1 MIMKVYY
8 EDAKKTFDVEIEA
21 LTRVKSSLGKSFDE
35 AVDKILST
43 KGRVI
48 FIGIGKSGIIA
59 DKIAASFSSVGLASF
74 YIDAGTAY
82 HGDLGRVSSD
92 DVVIFI
98 SNSGETQEVLQAL
111 SALQNI
117 HNNELATIAM
127 TGSEDSTL
135 AKNTDIVLSIDVAE
149 EADITKLAPTSST
162 TATLV
167 MGDALLVA
175 IETAKEFDR
184 ESFAMYHPGGS
195 IGKILLQNVKNSM
208 HTKIPYVHVDTSINE
223 VIYRISDYGI
233 GITLVKDEQENV
245 IGIITDGDIRK
256 KFLNISKVK
265 GSTAKDYMTQG
276 FISISEDKRNR
287 EAWRKMANYN
297 ISNLVVLD
305 KDKKVVGLVTIHDVL
320 E

>member
-8 EDAKKTFDVEIEA
+8 ENAKKTFDTEIEA
-21 LTRVKSSLGKSFDE
+21 LNRVKNSLGKSFDE
-35 AVDKILST
+35 TVDKILST

-82 HGDLGRVSSD
+82 HGDLGRVSAD

-111 SALQNI
+111 SSLQNI

-127 TGSEDSTL
+127 TGSEDSSL
-135 AKNTDIVLSIDVAE
+135 AKNTDIVLSIDIAE

-184 ESFAMYHPGGS
+184 ENFAMYHPGGS

-208 HTKIPYVHVDTSINE
+208 HTKIPYVHVNTSINE

-245 IGIITDGDIRK
+245 IGIVTDGDIRK

-276 FISISEDKRNR
+276 FISISENKRNR

-305 KDKKVVGLVTIHDVL
+305 NDKKVVGVVTIHDVL

>member
-8 EDAKKTFDVEIEA
+8 EDAKKTFDAEIEA
-21 LTRVKSSLGKSFDE
+21 LNRVKSSLGKSFDE

-117 HNNELATIAM
+117 HNNELATIAL

-276 FISISEDKRNR
+276 FISISENKRNR

-305 KDKKVVGLVTIHDVL
+305 KDKKVVGVVTIHDVL

>member
-1 MIMKVYY
+1 MKVYY

-35 AVDKILST
+35 AVDKILSI

-305 KDKKVVGLVTIHDVL
+305 KDKKVVGVVTIHDVL

>member
-1 MIMKVYY
+1 MKVYY

-167 MGDALLVA
+167 MGDTLLVA

-305 KDKKVVGLVTIHDVL
+305 KDKKVVGVITIHDVL

>member
-1 MIMKVYY
+1 MKVYY

-21 LTRVKSSLGKSFDE
+21 LTRVKSSPGKSFDE

-167 MGDALLVA
+167 MGDALLFA

-256 KFLNISKVK
+256 KFLNISRVK

-305 KDKKVVGLVTIHDVL
+305 KDKKVVGVVTIHDVL

>member
-1 MIMKVYY
+1 MKVYY

-82 HGDLGRVSSD
+82 HGDLGRVLSD

-305 KDKKVVGLVTIHDVL
+305 KDKKVVGVVTIHDVL

>member
-1 MIMKVYY
+1 MKVYY

-117 HNNELATIAM
+117 HNNELSTIAM

-305 KDKKVVGLVTIHDVL
+305 KDKKVVGVVTIHDVL

>member
-1 MIMKVYY
+1 MKVYY
-8 EDAKKTFDVEIEA
+8 EDAKKTFDAEIEA
-21 LTRVKSSLGKSFDE
+21 LNRVKSSLGKSFDE

-117 HNNELATIAM
+117 HNNKLATIAL

-276 FISISEDKRNR
+276 FISISENKRNR

-305 KDKKVVGLVTIHDVL
+305 KDKKVVGVVTIHDVL

>member
-256 KFLNISKVK
+256 NFLNISKVK

-305 KDKKVVGLVTIHDVL
+305 KDKKVVGVVTIHDVL

>member
-1 MIMKVYY
+1 MKVYY

-135 AKNTDIVLSIDVAE
+135 AKNTDILLSIDVAE

-305 KDKKVVGLVTIHDVL
+305 KDKKVVGVVTIHDVL

>member
-1 MIMKVYY
+1 MKVYY

-117 HNNELATIAM
+117 HNNELSTIAM

-208 HTKIPYVHVDTSINE
+208 HTKIPYVHFDTSINE

-305 KDKKVVGLVTIHDVL
+305 KDKKVVGVVTIHDVL

>member
-1 MIMKVYY
+1 MKVYY
-8 EDAKKTFDVEIEA
+8 EDAKQTFETEIEA
-21 LTRVKSSLGKSFDE
+21 LDRVKQSLGTSFDE
-35 AVDKILST
+35 TIDKILET
-43 KGRVI
+43 KGRII
-48 FIGIGKSGIIA
+48 FLGIGKSGIIA

-92 DVVIFI
+92 DLVILI
-98 SNSGETQEVLQAL
+98 SNSGETQEVLQSL

-117 HNNELATIAM
+117 HKDKLFTVAM

-135 AKNTDIVLSIDVAE
+135 AKNANIVLTIDVAE

-175 IETAKEFDR
+175 IEKAKEFDR
-184 ESFAMYHPGGS
+184 EHFALYHPGGS

-208 HTKIPYVHVDTSINE
+208 HTKIPYVHIDTSIND
-223 VIYRISDYGI
+223 VIYRISDFGI
-233 GITLVKDEQENV
+233 GITLVKDSEENV

-265 GSTAKDYMTQG
+265 GSTAKDYMTEG
-276 FISISEDKRNR
+276 FISINENKRNR
-287 EAWRKMANYN
+287 EAWKKMANYN

-305 KDKKVVGLVTIHDVL
+305 NNQKVVGVVTIHDVL

>member
-1 MIMKVYY
+1 MKVYY
-8 EDAKKTFDVEIEA
+8 EDAKKTFAAEIEA
-21 LTRVKSSLGKSFDE
+21 LNRVKSSLGKSFDE

-305 KDKKVVGLVTIHDVL
+305 KDKKVVGVVTIHDVL

>member
-1 MIMKVYY
+1 MKVYY

-256 KFLNISKVK
+256 NFLNISKVK

-305 KDKKVVGLVTIHDVL
+305 KDKKVVGVVTIHDVL

>member
-1 MIMKVYY
+1 MKVYY

-74 YIDAGTAY
+74 YIDAGAAY

-305 KDKKVVGLVTIHDVL
+305 KDKKVVGVVTIHDVL

>member
-1 MIMKVYY
+1 MKVYY
-8 EDAKKTFDVEIEA
+8 EDAKKTFDAEIEA
-21 LTRVKSSLGKSFDE
+21 LNRVKSSLGKSFDE

-117 HNNELATIAM
+117 HNNELATIAL

-135 AKNTDIVLSIDVAE
+135 AKITDIVLSIDVAE

-276 FISISEDKRNR
+276 FISISENKRNR

-305 KDKKVVGLVTIHDVL
+305 KDKKVVGVVTIHDVL

>member
-167 MGDALLVA
+167 MGDALLIA

-305 KDKKVVGLVTIHDVL
+305 KDKKVVGVVTIHDVL

>member
-1 MIMKVYY
+1 MKVYY
-8 EDAKKTFDVEIEA
+8 EDAKKTFGVEIEA

-98 SNSGETQEVLQAL
+98 SNSGETQEVLQSL

-305 KDKKVVGLVTIHDVL
+305 KDKKVVGVVTIHDVL

>member
-1 MIMKVYY
+1 MKVYY
-8 EDAKKTFDVEIEA
+8 EDAKKTFDAEIEA
-21 LTRVKSSLGKSFDE
+21 LNRVKSSLGKSFDE

-117 HNNELATIAM
+117 HNNELATIAL

-256 KFLNISKVK
+256 KFLNISRVK

-276 FISISEDKRNR
+276 FISISENKRNR

-305 KDKKVVGLVTIHDVL
+305 KDKKVVGVVTIHDVL

>member
-1 MIMKVYY
+1 MKVYY

-135 AKNTDIVLSIDVAE
+135 AKNTDIVLSIDVDE

-305 KDKKVVGLVTIHDVL
+305 KDKKVVGVVTIHDVL

>member
-1 MIMKVYY
+1 MKVYY

-117 HNNELATIAM
+117 HNSELATIAM

-305 KDKKVVGLVTIHDVL
+305 KDKKVVGVVTIHDVL

>member
-1 MIMKVYY
+1 MKVYY

-35 AVDKILST
+35 TVDKILST

-149 EADITKLAPTSST
+149 EADITRLAPTSST

-256 KFLNISKVK
+256 KFLHISKVK

-305 KDKKVVGLVTIHDVL
+305 KDKKVVGVVTIHDVL

>member
-1 MIMKVYY
+1 MKVYY

-208 HTKIPYVHVDTSINE
+208 HTKIPYVHGDTSINE

-305 KDKKVVGLVTIHDVL
+305 KDKKVVGVVTIHDVL

>member
-1 MIMKVYY
+1 MKVYY

-35 AVDKILST
+35 AVDKILSI

-117 HNNELATIAM
+117 HNNELATIVM

-149 EADITKLAPTSST
+149 EADITNLAPTSST

-223 VIYRISDYGI
+223 VIYRISDFGI

-305 KDKKVVGLVTIHDVL
+305 KDKKVVGVVTIHDVL

>member
-1 MIMKVYY
+1 MKVYY

-111 SALQNI
+111 SALRNI

-305 KDKKVVGLVTIHDVL
+305 KDKKVVGVVTIHDVL

>member
-1 MIMKVYY
+1 MKVYY

-35 AVDKILST
+35 AVDKILSI

-117 HNNELATIAM
+117 HNNELATIVM

-305 KDKKVVGLVTIHDVL
+305 KDKKVVGVVTIHDVL

>member
-1 MIMKVYY
+1 MKVYY

-305 KDKKVVGLVTIHDVL
+305 KDKNVVGVVTIHDVL

>member
-1 MIMKVYY
+1 
-8 EDAKKTFDVEIEA
+8 
-21 LTRVKSSLGKSFDE
+21 
-35 AVDKILST
+35 
-43 KGRVI
+43 
-48 FIGIGKSGIIA
+48 
-59 DKIAASFSSVGLASF
+59 
-74 YIDAGTAY
+74 
-82 HGDLGRVSSD
+82 
-92 DVVIFI
+92 
-98 SNSGETQEVLQAL
+98 
-111 SALQNI
+111 
-117 HNNELATIAM
+117 M

-305 KDKKVVGLVTIHDVL
+305 KDKKVVGVVTIHDVL

>member
-1 MIMKVYY
+1 MKVYY

-276 FISISEDKRNR
+276 FISISEHKRNR

-305 KDKKVVGLVTIHDVL
+305 KDKKVVGVVTIHDVL

>member
-1 MIMKVYY
+1 MKVYY

-135 AKNTDIVLSIDVAE
+135 AQNTDIVLSIDVAE

-305 KDKKVVGLVTIHDVL
+305 KDKKVVGVVTIHDVL

>member
-1 MIMKVYY
+1 MKVYY

-82 HGDLGRVSSD
+82 HGDLGCVSSD

-305 KDKKVVGLVTIHDVL
+305 KDKKVVGVVTIHDVL

>member
-1 MIMKVYY
+1 MKVYY
-8 EDAKKTFDVEIEA
+8 EDARKTFDVEIEA

-305 KDKKVVGLVTIHDVL
+305 KDKKVVGVVTIHDVL

>member
-1 MIMKVYY
+1 MKVYY
-8 EDAKKTFDVEIEA
+8 EDAKKTFDAEIEA
-21 LTRVKSSLGKSFDE
+21 LNRVKSSLGKSFDE
-35 AVDKILST
+35 VVDKILST

-276 FISISEDKRNR
+276 FISISENKRNR

-305 KDKKVVGLVTIHDVL
+305 KDKKVVGVVTIHDVL

>member
-1 MIMKVYY
+1 MKVYY

-35 AVDKILST
+35 AVDKILSI

-117 HNNELATIAM
+117 HNNELATIVM

-223 VIYRISDYGI
+223 VIYRISDFGI

-305 KDKKVVGLVTIHDVL
+305 KDKKVVGVVTIHDVL

>member
-1 MIMKVYY
+1 MKVYY

-167 MGDALLVA
+167 MGDALLFA

-305 KDKKVVGLVTIHDVL
+305 KDKKVVGVVTIHDVL

>member
-1 MIMKVYY
+1 MKVYY

-117 HNNELATIAM
+117 HNNELSTIAM

-276 FISISEDKRNR
+276 FIGISEDKRNR

-305 KDKKVVGLVTIHDVL
+305 KDKKVVGVVTIHDVL

>member
-135 AKNTDIVLSIDVAE
+135 TKNTDIVLSIDVAE

-305 KDKKVVGLVTIHDVL
+305 KDKKVVGVVTIHDVL

>member
-1 MIMKVYY
+1 MKVYY

-117 HNNELATIAM
+117 HNNELSTIAM

-245 IGIITDGDIRK
+245 IGIITDGDTVSYTH
-256 KFLNISKVK
+256 L
-265 GSTAKDYMTQG
+265 T
-276 FISISEDKRNR
+276 
-287 EAWRKMANYN
+287 
-297 ISNLVVLD
+297 LP
-305 KDKKVVGLVTIHDVL
+305 TICSV
-320 E
+320 

>member
-1 MIMKVYY
+1 MKVYY

-92 DVVIFI
+92 DVVIFL

-305 KDKKVVGLVTIHDVL
+305 KDKKVVGVVTIHDVL